1 MLPMEKRRFSSKTRI
16 IGHLMVMVLLST
28 LYTNCGQ
35 FSSSSVV
42 NLSSSQDPTNGTGSG
57 TGIAG
62 PLSCSETTLK
72 AIYQSGYYG
81 FIRGHNCALCH
92 GTGGPG
98 PAIGSDDLTQAFGVF
113 ELSPGQF
120 VDSILNA
127 NAVDPAHHGAGT
139 PDNAAAIATL
149 SKAWSAALSANCSSV
164 ATTPGGSA
172 LSTYNYILK
181 PKTVSLAPGASTD
194 LTWQLSSE
202 VTPAAAASVGG
213 ASLSIT
219 VTAAAANAIQP
230 GYNISRVLITTT
242 DQGAKVSGAKVQIN
256 GSIYKLGST
265 FVNSVAD
272 IPSHVDSFPL
282 SRGNIFVAMTPN
294 AGDTIALRLGNIEMP
309 TRPSNFQMPAGGAVT
324 FSTPAKFSELAAPGG
339 PFAMHCV
346 QCHNPVF
353 KNGNLNVL
361 DYASVMQFVTPGLY
375 SSHGDPESAMISLVS
390 GYSSSANVMPP
401 KGALDYTQV
410 FINPFISWFN
420 SGAPNN

>member
-92 GTGGPG
+92 GTGGP
-98 PAIGSDDLTQAFGVF
+98 
-113 ELSPGQF
+113 
-120 VDSILNA
+120 
-127 NAVDPAHHGAGT
+127 DPAHHGAGT